1 MDISPLFDLRRRLH
15 TAALAGAASCPG
27 DARLARACEGLAPL
41 EAAAPVFRKLGEL
54 VRRLC
59 APEGDERVAVLL
71 EALTLAD
78 ALACTQAVVSVPG
91 EAGPVEPAVAWGG
104 AMADVPF
111 SVLRQVRENPLRKLN
126 LAASFME
133 ELMRSRG
140 EWRCDVR
147 LCKELLRLM
156 DAGED
161 QSANLW
167 LTEQDKNLLPLL
179 QANFDPRGGEG
190 MKYRVEAISKIAGA
204 EANDFYVS
212 HLPAAKE
219 EIRSAL
225 LEALPPTEE
234 NAGLLVR
241 LCRTEKEESL
251 RAKAC
256 NLLARTPL
264 PDRWDI
270 LRSLKES
277 DPEMLLEAMEGLDSP
292 EASALTVELWELIL
306 PSYEADPTDWSAYF
320 LYKDSL
326 IGKSWPGIHDIYRRL
341 AAMDRIR
348 DAERDEN
355 NPFREI
361 DCTAE
366 TLRASILVT
375 RDESLLELAGELAHD
390 VSPRFAVP
398 WLSGLLVMRSSGAAY
413 DAARELLGP
422 EGFGH
427 GALSAT
433 AQRVLADVFFRAYSL
448 AEDSI
453 RDAMI
458 HPFYPTDELDADCF
472 AAAVTAHACV
482 FRRYNPLRQHPLADA
497 LDPRWLDAMM
507 LADPFEAYPYYPARA
522 RRGRVSQNEQRTLAD
537 LLFRLADLQD
547 PHMRERLGAFFHE
560 QALRGVERGYRVLL
574 WLRCC
579 GRSDYRGIMTAELRR
594 KGKRHGEDISFANY
608 YKVFLLLGEPLTFA
622 EEGEDC
628 LRRIRD
634 GEIRSPAQA
643 QVRKLEKCI
652 AEARREASRIAG
664 ETA

>member
-1 MDISPLFDLRRRLH
+1 MRTS
-15 TAALAGAASCPG
+15 AASCW
-27 DARLARACEGLAPL
+27 
-41 EAAAPVFRKLGEL
+41 K
-54 VRRLC
+54 
-59 APEGDERVAVLL
+59 
-71 EALTLAD
+71 
-78 ALACTQAVVSVPG
+78 
-91 EAGPVEPAVAWGG
+91 
-104 AMADVPF
+104 
-111 SVLRQVRENPLRKLN
+111 
-126 LAASFME
+126 
-133 ELMRSRG
+133 RS
-140 EWRCDVR
+140 
-147 LCKELLRLM
+147 
-156 DAGED
+156 
-161 QSANLW
+161 
-167 LTEQDKNLLPLL
+167 
-179 QANFDPRGGEG
+179 
-190 MKYRVEAISKIAGA
+190 
-204 EANDFYVS
+204 
-212 HLPAAKE
+212 
-219 EIRSAL
+219 
-225 LEALPPTEE
+225 PPTEE
-234 NAGLLVR
+234 NAELLVR
-241 LCRTEKEESL
+241 LCRTEKDWQP
-251 RAKAC
+251 RKIAC

-277 DPEMLLEAMEGLDSP
+277 DPRMLLWAMEDLDSP
-292 EASALTVELWELIL
+292 ESSALTVELCELIL
-306 PSYEADPTDWSAYF
+306 PSYEADPADWSAYF
-320 LYKDSL
+320 PYKDSL
-326 IGKSWPGIHDIYRRL
+326 IGKSGPGIHDIYRRL

-348 DAERDEN
+348 DAERDEDN
-355 NPFREI
+355 QFREI
-361 DCTAE
+361 DRTAE

-375 RDESLLELAGELAHD
+375 RDESLLELAGELAHE

-448 AEDSI
+448 AEDSR

-458 HPFYPTDELDADCF
+458 HPFYPTDALDADCF

-482 FRRYNPLRQHPLADA
+482 FRRYNPRRQHPFADA
-497 LDPRWLDAMM
+497 LDPRWLDAML

-522 RRGRVSQNEQRTLAD
+522 RRGWVSHDERRTLAD

-579 GRSDYRGIMTAELRR
+579 GRSDYRGIMTAELCR

-608 YKVFLLLGEPLTFA
+608 YKVFRLLGEPLTFA

-643 QVRKLEKCI
+643 LVSKLEKCI

-664 ETA
+664 ETT